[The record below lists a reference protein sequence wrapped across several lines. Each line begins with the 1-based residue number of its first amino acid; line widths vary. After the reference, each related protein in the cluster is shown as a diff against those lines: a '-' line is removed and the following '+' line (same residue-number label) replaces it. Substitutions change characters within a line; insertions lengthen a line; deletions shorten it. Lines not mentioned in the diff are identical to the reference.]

1 MYSKTLEPK
10 VNLMFAEIS
19 ERVSEIIIA
28 EYSLKAAC
36 EEIVKYVASETTT
49 RSRTML
55 SDMCYELY
63 KQVVDSM
70 PDASMRNR
78 FRNVDVEQEI
88 SGKYNFAIPSNPIDF
103 REANRVYTS
112 LAAGAGT
119 SVIGGLLVYAL
130 APDAP
135 KIPSA
140 IVVAASISAFCL
152 SYFKVTPNVSKSN
165 FKAAVNRYLS
175 DAKISYLAWFDE
187 VEHYYNKRA
196 DEIRRLL

>member
-1 MYSKTLEPK
+1 
-10 VNLMFAEIS
+10 MFAEIN
-19 ERVSEIIIA
+19 ERISEIITS
-28 EYSLKAAC
+28 ESSLKTAC

-49 RSRTML
+49 RSETML

-63 KQVVDSM
+63 KKVVDSM

-78 FRNVDVEQEI
+78 FRNVDLEQEI
-88 SGKYNFAIPSNPIDF
+88 SEKYNFAIPSNPIDF
-103 REANRVYTS
+103 REANCVYTS

-130 APDAP
+130 VSDAP

-140 IVVAASISAFCL
+140 LVVVASISAFCL
-152 SYFKVTPNVSKSN
+152 SYFKVTPNVNKSN
-165 FKAAVNRYLS
+165 FKTAVNSYLLE
-175 DAKISYLAWFDE
+175 AKISYLAWFDE
-187 VEHYYNKRA
+187 VERYYNKRV

>member
-1 MYSKTLEPK
+1 MYSKTLESK
-10 VNLMFAEIS
+10 VNLMFAEIN
-19 ERVSEIIIA
+19 ERISEIITS
-28 EYSLKAAC
+28 ESSLKTAC

-49 RSRTML
+49 RSETML

-63 KQVVDSM
+63 KKVVDSM

-78 FRNVDVEQEI
+78 FRNVDLEQEI
-88 SGKYNFAIPSNPIDF
+88 SEKYNFAIPSNPIDF
-103 REANRVYTS
+103 REANCVYTS

-130 APDAP
+130 VSDAP

-140 IVVAASISAFCL
+140 LVVVASISAFCL
-152 SYFKVTPNVSKSN
+152 SYFKVTPNVNKSN
-165 FKAAVNRYLS
+165 FKTAVNSYLLE
-175 DAKISYLAWFDE
+175 AKISYLAWFDE
-187 VEHYYNKRA
+187 VERYYNKRV